1 MTTSSVDPRS
11 AAARVINA
19 AAAVLS
25 DAPICEP
32 PQPAIVDDPD
42 HPHSR
47 IDQQFLDGV
56 VQLAS
61 RLIGKGDI
69 ETYELIL
76 KRLKARPMKGTNR
89 VRH

>member
-1 MTTSSVDPRS
+1 MTTSSVSPRS

-19 AAAVLS
+19 AAAVLR
-25 DAPICEP
+25 DAPVCES
-32 PQPAIVDDPD
+32 PQPPAIVDDPD
-42 HPHSR
+42 HPHTR

-61 RLIGKGDI
+61 RLIRKEDI
-69 ETYELIL
+69 ETYELI
-76 KRLKARPMKGTNR
+76 LKARPMKGTNR